1 MRFELFVATRY
12 LRAKRRQ
19 AFIGVITGISVLGV
33 AAGVASLIV
42 ALAINNGFR
51 QDLQARLLGSTAHIS
66 LLRVESDGI
75 RDWRP
80 LLEKLAKQ
88 PHVVAAAPAIYEQVL
103 ISRGPRA
110 RGAVLK
116 GMLPQYE
123 RKVSD
128 LLNSVTLGSAAAL
141 DESAAVGTDLSDGTG
156 ATANARANATA
167 NANARAAGEGARS
180 TSPDDLTGVQQRVA
194 AMPPIILGKDMAEE
208 LGATLNSVVLVT
220 SPQGELTPF
229 GMVPKYIRFHVAGI
243 FDSGFFDYDSSWAF
257 IRLSDAQQL
266 FGLGDVISVIQFKI
280 DDIYRAGEVARSLEQ
295 AADVSSGNQDSGNQ
309 ASGNPASGSHGF
321 MATSWMEQNKP
332 LFRALRLERVV
343 TFITIGL
350 IVFVAALNILISL
363 IMMVMEKTKDIAVLM
378 SLGTKKRQIRRVFIA
393 QGVLIGVIGTAIGLV
408 IGYAISWAGGH
419 YHFISL
425 SAEIYSID
433 YVPFA
438 PRLIDGVIV
447 ALVSVG
453 ISFVATIYPSW
464 SAARILPAEA
474 LRYE

>member
-1 MRFELFVATRY
+1 MRFEVFVATRY

-19 AFIGVITGISVLGV
+19 AFIGIITAISILGV

-42 ALAINNGFR
+42 ALAVNNGFR
-51 QDLQARLLGSTAHIS
+51 QDLQARLLGSTSHIS

-80 LLEKLAKQ
+80 LLDKLAKE

-116 GMLPQYE
+116 GMLPRYE
-123 RKVSD
+123 RRVSD
-128 LLNSVTLGSAAAL
+128 LLQTVTMGSAAAL
-141 DESAAVGTDLSDGTG
+141 DESNGTAELRSAGQPGAAVPTH
-156 ATANARANATA
+156 
-167 NANARAAGEGARS
+167 AGEGAS
-180 TSPDDLTGVQQRVA
+180 ATQANAAQESAAQSPDDLAGVAQRVA
-194 AMPPIILGKDMAEE
+194 AMSPIILGADLAEGV
-208 LGATLNSVVLVT
+208 GATVGSVVLVT

-229 GMVPKYIRFHVAGI
+229 GMVPKYIRFRVAGI
-243 FDSGFFDYDSSWAF
+243 FNSGFYDYDSSWAF
-257 IRLSDAQQL
+257 IRLADAQEL

-280 DDIYRAGEVARSLEQ
+280 DDIYRAGEVGSALEQ
-295 AADVSSGNQDSGNQ
+295 AADLF
-309 ASGNPASGSHGF
+309 SGNPASASRGF
-321 MATSWMEQNKP
+321 MTTNWMEQNKP
-332 LFRALRLERVV
+332 LFRALKLERVV

-363 IMMVMEKTKDIAVLM
+363 TMMVMEKTKDIAVLM
-378 SLGTKKRQIRRVFIA
+378 SMGTKKRQIRRVFIA
-393 QGVLIGVIGTAIGLV
+393 QGMLIGVIGTAIGLV
-408 IGYAISWAGGH
+408 LGYSISWAGGH
-419 YHFISL
+419 YHFIAL
-425 SAEIYSID
+425 SPEVYSID
-433 YVPFA
+433 YVPFV
-438 PRLIDGVIV
+438 PRAMDGVIT
-447 ALVSVG
+447 ALVSIG

>member
-19 AFIGVITGISVLGV
+19 AFIGVITGISILGV

-80 LLEKLAKQ
+80 LLEKLSKQ

-141 DESAAVGTDLSDGTG
+141 EEEGAG
-156 ATANARANATA
+156 ATGVTQETSSKAIVSANAKASAT
-167 NANARAAGEGARS
+167 AAGEGTRS
-180 TSPDDLTGVQQRVA
+180 TQPESPDDLAGVQQRVA
-194 AMPPIILGKDMAEE
+194 AMPPIILGKDMADE
-208 LGATLNSVVLVT
+208 LGATVGSVVLVT

-243 FDSGFFDYDSSWAF
+243 FNSGF
-257 IRLSDAQQL
+257 
-266 FGLGDVISVIQFKI
+266 
-280 DDIYRAGEVARSLEQ
+280 
-295 AADVSSGNQDSGNQ
+295 
-309 ASGNPASGSHGF
+309 
-321 MATSWMEQNKP
+321 
-332 LFRALRLERVV
+332 
-343 TFITIGL
+343 
-350 IVFVAALNILISL
+350 
-363 IMMVMEKTKDIAVLM
+363 
-378 SLGTKKRQIRRVFIA
+378 
-393 QGVLIGVIGTAIGLV
+393 
-408 IGYAISWAGGH
+408 
-419 YHFISL
+419 
-425 SAEIYSID
+425 
-433 YVPFA
+433 
-438 PRLIDGVIV
+438 
-447 ALVSVG
+447 
-453 ISFVATIYPSW
+453 
-464 SAARILPAEA
+464 
-474 LRYE
+474 

>member
-1 MRFELFVATRY
+1 LKLAVNGHVLSVCVNGILMRFELFVATRY

-42 ALAINNGFR
+42 ALAVNNGFR
-51 QDLQARLLGSTAHIS
+51 QDLQARLLGSTSHIS

-80 LLEKLAKQ
+80 LLEKLSSQ

-128 LLNSVTLGSAAAL
+128 LLNSVTQGSASAL
-141 DESAAVGTDLSDGTG
+141 DEESAAENGLGSRSASTSTID
-156 ATANARANATA
+156 ARA
-167 NANARAAGEGARS
+167 NANARGAGEGARA
-180 TSPDDLTGVQQRVA
+180 TQGRSPDDLAGVQQRVA

-208 LGATLNSVVLVT
+208 VGATLNSVVLVT

-229 GMVPKYIRFHVAGI
+229 GMVPKYIRFRVAGI
-243 FDSGFFDYDSSWAF
+243 FNSGFFDYDSSWAF
-257 IRLSDAQQL
+257 IRLADAQQL
-266 FGLGDVISVIQFKI
+266 FGLGDVISVIQFKV
-280 DDIYRAGEVARSLEQ
+280 DDIYRAGEIAQSLEQ
-295 AADVSSGNQDSGNQ
+295 AAGQ
-309 ASGNPASGSHGF
+309 GF
-321 MATSWMEQNKP
+321 MTTNWMEQNKP

-378 SLGTKKRQIRRVFIA
+378 SLGTKKKQIRRVFIA
-393 QGVLIGVIGTAIGLV
+393 QGVLIGVIGTVIGFVL
-408 IGYAISWAGGH
+408 GYAISWAGGH
-419 YHFISL
+419 YHFITL
-425 SAEIYSID
+425 SAEVYSID

-438 PRLIDGVIV
+438 PRLIDGLIV
-447 ALVSVG
+447 AVVSIG
-453 ISFVATIYPSW
+453 ISFIATIYPSW